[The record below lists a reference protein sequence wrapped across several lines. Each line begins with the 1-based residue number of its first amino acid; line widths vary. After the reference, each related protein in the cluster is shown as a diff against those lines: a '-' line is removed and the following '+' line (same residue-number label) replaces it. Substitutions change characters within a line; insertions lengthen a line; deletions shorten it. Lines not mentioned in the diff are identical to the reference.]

1 MPNTHA
7 DLLQR
12 TTDYIARSRST
23 YSGDAQ
29 AATVLLSDGAWV
41 PGVRVE
47 TASFSLAIDAAVNA
61 ISTSVAAGRYD
72 IVAVALSHP
81 ATTAQASYLTQLGI
95 VPLRQ
100 LNEQVFILRN
110 DSPLPALTT
119 ELNPAIR
126 IPESDSARIDFAR
139 IDFAR
144 IDAARRIAANAFI
157 PESAFPVGCIAVLR
171 DGTAIPGVNVENVDW
186 NRIICAERNAV
197 GTIASYGL
205 APASKLYL
213 SCPLDP
219 QGSPCG
225 ACRQVLAELAPGSTI
240 LMDRGPEPPHT
251 TTPEALLPGSFTGTA
266 LLRRHDS
273 ESDPHQNG

>member
-7 DLLQR
+7 ELLQR
-12 TTDYIARSRST
+12 TTDYVARSRST

-47 TASFSLAIDAAVNA
+47 TASFSLAIDATVNA
-61 ISTSVAAGRYD
+61 ISTAVAAGRYD
-72 IVAVALSHP
+72 IVAVVLSHP
-81 ATTAQASYLTQLGI
+81 ATTAQAGYLTQLGI

-100 LNEQVFILRN
+100 LNEQVFILR
-110 DSPLPALTT
+110 DTSSLPALTA

-126 IPESDSARIDFAR
+126 IPASDSARID
-139 IDFAR
+139 
-144 IDAARRIAANAFI
+144 AASRIAANAFI

-171 DGTAIPGVNVENVDW
+171 DGTAIPGVNVENADW

-197 GTIASYGL
+197 GTIVSYDL